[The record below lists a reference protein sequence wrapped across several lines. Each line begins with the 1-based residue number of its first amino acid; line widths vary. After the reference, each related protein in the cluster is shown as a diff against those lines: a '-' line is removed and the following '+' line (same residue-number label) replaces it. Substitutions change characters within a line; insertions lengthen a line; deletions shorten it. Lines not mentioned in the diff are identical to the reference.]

1 MTPGITSSSATRL
14 GGCANDVRALARGA
28 HERLA
33 GGKSISLGLSNEWR
47 SQLAPSLARELSE
60 AREFIKVIAT
70 VEEADFEILQ
80 QGKLKE
86 PFATRGVTHGLK
98 LASALDRLMVQAMR
112 GGLTR
117 SPGPLPDNTSKAW
130 TTTQI
135 GFRLIQAN
143 N

>member
-1 MTPGITSSSATRL
+1 
-14 GGCANDVRALARGA
+14 LARGA